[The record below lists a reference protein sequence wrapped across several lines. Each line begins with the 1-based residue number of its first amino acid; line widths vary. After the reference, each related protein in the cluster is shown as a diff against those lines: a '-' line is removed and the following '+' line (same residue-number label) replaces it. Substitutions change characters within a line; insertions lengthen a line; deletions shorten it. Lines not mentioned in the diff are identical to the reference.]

1 MLLREM
7 FSNVLLWLVFFVFTV
22 LGVKAYVYWCKTKMS
37 LVKDLTWVLLLAT
50 YVLGLSVLFLFCLEV
65 TM

>member
-1 MLLREM
+1 MLLPKTVPNIM
-7 FSNVLLWLVFFVFTV
+7 LWLVFFLLIA
-22 LGVKAYVYWCKTKMS
+22 LGVKAYIYWCKTKMD
-37 LVKDLTWVLLLAT
+37 LIKDLAWVLLLAT

>member
-1 MLLREM
+1 MV
-7 FSNVLLWLVFFVFTV
+7 SNVLLWLVFFLFIA
-22 LGVKAYVYWCKTKMS
+22 LGVKAYLYWCKTKMG
-37 LVKDLTWVLLLAT
+37 LVKDIAWVLLLAT

>member
-1 MLLREM
+1 M
-7 FSNVLLWLVFFVFTV
+7 VLLETIHNVSLWLAFFLFIV

-37 LVKDLTWVLLLAT
+37 LVKDIAWVLLLAT
-50 YVLGLSVLFLFCLEV
+50 YVLALSVLFLFCLEV

>member
-1 MLLREM
+1 MLLLETIY
-7 FSNVLLWLVFFVFTV
+7 NVSLWLAFFLFIV

-37 LVKDLTWVLLLAT
+37 LVKDIAWVLLLAT
-50 YVLGLSVLFLFCLEV
+50 YVLALSVLFLFCLEV